1 MVGET
6 VLHYRIT
13 DRLGAGAMGVV
24 WKAVDTRLD
33 RPVAL
38 KFLPDAAAGDPV
50 RLERLTREA
59 KAASA
64 LNHPNI
70 VTIYEINT
78 DGRRSFIAMELIHG
92 RALSEVLGEP
102 TRLPPAEAVRYVI
115 QICEGLTK
123 AHAARIV
130 HRDIK
135 PSNVMLT
142 EDGFIKV
149 LDFGLAKWIPEP
161 SDLDSTIAPPPLT
174 QDGAAVG
181 TVPYMSPEQI
191 EGGPVGPRSDVF
203 SVGVLLYEMLTGRRP
218 FAGPSVMT
226 IMQAVLCD
234 DPPPLREVAPHV
246 PEPLAAIVETCL
258 RKAPE
263 ARYAHAGELASDL
276 RSFERHS
283 SGLHLPQKTAE
294 TQPRMADGRAS
305 VPRARWVAA
314 AVVPLALILG
324 GGYFLFN
331 RSVDTSGREAA
342 AAPAEALIRAKALLL
357 RYDRKGNVDRAIDAL
372 RPIATADASN
382 AALAALL
389 AEACL
394 LKHSETGDRAWLQQ
408 ADQLARQAVAA
419 NRDLAVAHVA
429 LGKTFAENGQNEAA
443 IAELQRAMDL
453 DPLSGP
459 VHLALARVHAAEGR
473 NAEAEREYREAA
485 RLAPDEWLP
494 LNWLGVL
501 YYRSARYAEAID
513 TWRKA
518 LALADDNVVLLRNIG
533 AAYTSTSQYG
543 EASSALQRA
552 LELDPTFVA
561 TWSNLGTARY
571 FQRRYED
578 AVTAFQKAVELAPG
592 NYLYWGNLG
601 DAYRWAPGARNRA
614 SDAYAQAARL
624 ARERLALNLNDTA
637 VRSSLA
643 SYLAKAGDTASAL
656 SEVAQIDRTP
666 SNSPATL
673 FKTALV
679 YELAHDRDKA
689 LDALGRA
696 LKAGY
701 ARSEIDNEPELAALR
716 SDPRYEAI
724 VGAAPVK
731 R

>member
-33 RPVAL
+33 RSVAL

-78 DGRRSFIAMELIHG
+78 DGKRSFIAMELIHG
-92 RALSEVLGEP
+92 RALSDVLGESK
-102 TRLPPAEAVRYVI
+102 RLPPAEAVRYVI

-161 SDLDSTIAPPPLT
+161 SDLDSTIAPPLT

-203 SVGVLLYEMLTGRRP
+203 SVGVLLYEMLAGRRP
-218 FAGPSVMT
+218 FAGRSVMT
-226 IMQAVLCD
+226 VMQAVICD

-246 PEPLAAIVETCL
+246 SEPLAAIVETCL

-283 SGLHLPQKTAE
+283 SGSHWPPLTAE
-294 TQPRMADGRAS
+294 AEPRMAVGRAS
-305 VPRARWVAA
+305 VRRARWAA
-314 AVVPLALILG
+314 SAVVSLAMILG
-324 GGYFLFN
+324 AGYLLSN
-331 RSVDTSGREAA
+331 RSADRSGREAA
-342 AAPAEALIRAKALLL
+342 AAPAETLIRAQALLL
-357 RYDRKGNVDRAIDAL
+357 RYDRKGNIDRAIGAL
-372 RPIATADASN
+372 RPIVTADASN

-394 LKHSETGDRAWLQQ
+394 LKYSETGDRAWLQQ
-408 ADQLARQAVAA
+408 ADQRARQAVAA

-429 LGKTFAENGQNEAA
+429 LGKTFAENGQNDAA
-443 IAELQRAMDL
+443 IVELQRAMDL
-453 DPLSGP
+453 APLSGP
-459 VHLALARVHAAEGR
+459 AHLALARVYAAEGR
-473 NAEAEREYREAA
+473 SAEAEKQYQEAA
-485 RLAPDEWLP
+485 RLSPDQWIP

-501 YYRSARYAEAID
+501 YYRSARYAEALD

-518 LALADDNVVLLRNIG
+518 LALADDNVVLLRNVG

-543 EASSALQRA
+543 EASSVLQRA

-578 AVTAFQKAVELAPG
+578 AVTSFQKAVELAPG

-656 SEVAQIDRTP
+656 AEVAQIDRTP

-716 SDPRYEAI
+716 SDSRYEAI
-724 VGAAPVK
+724 VGASPGK
-731 R
+731 Q